1 VKVAQV
7 KLSWLFRYLLVE
19 MLLLLEAIVECTLD
33 TWWSTYGMEVLGFNV
48 AIQCMVQEMVI
59 GLVVPLLYPEM
70 EVLLQLV
77 VSLTSVTPESTI
89 GRDLSGYS
97 ARGLEILGE
106 AWGDHSGCSISLSK
120 DTNTLTI
127 GSRLND
133 GANGVDSGHVRVFD
147 WVGNAWAQRG
157 ADIDGEAAG
166 GQFGRS
172 VSMSANG
179 NIVAAGAR
187 NYDANGL
194 ELAGH
199 V

>member
-1 VKVAQV
+1 MVYLWDGSAWVQRGDTMYGAGDGDWFGGSIA
-7 KLSWLFRYLLVE
+7 LSRN
-19 MLLLLEAIVECTLD
+19 
-33 TWWSTYGMEVLGFNV
+33 G
-48 AIQCMVQEMVI
+48 
-59 GLVVPLLYPEM
+59 
-70 EVLLQLV
+70 
-77 VSLTSVTPESTI
+77 STI
-89 GRDLSGYS
+89 AIGSIAYLGYTRVYDWSGS
-97 ARGLEILGE
+97 EWVQRARLGN
-106 AWGDHSGCSISLSK
+106 SRISLSK

-147 WVGNAWAQRG
+147 WDGNAWSQRG

>member
-97 ARGLEILGE
+97 A
-106 AWGDHSGCSISLSK
+106 AWKFSVKHGSISLSK